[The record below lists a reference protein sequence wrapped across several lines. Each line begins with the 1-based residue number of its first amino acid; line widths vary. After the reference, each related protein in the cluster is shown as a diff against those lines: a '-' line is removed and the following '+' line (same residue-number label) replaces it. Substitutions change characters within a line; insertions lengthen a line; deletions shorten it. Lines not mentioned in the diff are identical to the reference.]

1 MTLNI
6 DRNIFSDSC
15 ISTVIYWFSG
25 HNVSIQRS
33 LQESI
38 ETLTIDNVSDEK
50 QFRLEFFQ
58 KLNDYKLREQIDKE
72 TKDIKTI
79 LYAKAFGEFDELT
92 EEEILE

>member
-1 MTLNI
+1 MTLDI
-6 DRNIFSDSC
+6 DRNIFSDIC
-15 ISTVIYWFSG
+15 ISTVVYWFSDQYT
-25 HNVSIQRS
+25 IQRS
-33 LQESI
+33 LQEPI

>member
-1 MTLNI
+1 MTLDI
-6 DRNIFSDSC
+6 DRSIFSDSC
-15 ISTVIYWFSG
+15 ISTVVYWFS
-25 HNVSIQRS
+25 NQYTIQRS

-38 ETLTIDNVSDEK
+38 ETLTIDHVLDEK

>member
-1 MTLNI
+1 MTLDI

-15 ISTVIYWFSG
+15 ISTVVYWFSDQYT
-25 HNVSIQRS
+25 IQRS
-33 LQESI
+33 LQEPI

-58 KLNDYKLREQIDKE
+58 KLNDYKLREHIDKE

>member
-15 ISTVIYWFSG
+15 ISTVIYWFS
-25 HNVSIQRS
+25 NQYTIQRT

-58 KLNDYKLREQIDKE
+58 KLNDYKLREQIDRE

>member
-15 ISTVIYWFSG
+15 ISTVIYWFS
-25 HNVSIQRS
+25 NQYTIQRS
-33 LQESI
+33 LQESM

-58 KLNDYKLREQIDKE
+58 KLNDYKLREQIDQE

-79 LYAKAFGEFDELT
+79 LYAKAFCEFDELT

>member
-1 MTLNI
+1 MTLDI

-15 ISTVIYWFSG
+15 ISTVVYWFS
-25 HNVSIQRS
+25 NQYTIQRS

-58 KLNDYKLREQIDKE
+58 KLNDYKLREQIDKD
-72 TKDIKTI
+72 TRDIKTI

>member
-1 MTLNI
+1 MTLDI

-15 ISTVIYWFSG
+15 ISTVVYWFSDQYT
-25 HNVSIQRS
+25 IQRS
-33 LQESI
+33 LQEPI

-58 KLNDYKLREQIDKE
+58 KLNDYKLREQIDQE

-79 LYAKAFGEFDELT
+79 LYAKAFSEFDELT

>member
-1 MTLNI
+1 MTLDI

-15 ISTVIYWFSG
+15 ISTVVYWFSDQYT
-25 HNVSIQRS
+25 IQRS
-33 LQESI
+33 LQEPI
-38 ETLTIDNVSDEK
+38 ETLTIDHVLDEK

>member
-15 ISTVIYWFSG
+15 ISTVIYWFSDQYT
-25 HNVSIQRS
+25 IQRS

>member
-1 MTLNI
+1 MTLDI

-15 ISTVIYWFSG
+15 ISTVVYWFS
-25 HNVSIQRS
+25 NQYTIQRS

-72 TKDIKTI
+72 IKDIKTI

>member
-1 MTLNI
+1 MTLDI

-15 ISTVIYWFSG
+15 ISTVVYWQE
-25 HNVSIQRS
+25 NQYTIQRS

-58 KLNDYKLREQIDKE
+58 KLNDYKLREQIDQE

-79 LYAKAFGEFDELT
+79 LYAKAFSEFDELT

>member
-15 ISTVIYWFSG
+15 ISTVVYWFS
-25 HNVSIQRS
+25 NQYTIQRS

-50 QFRLEFFQ
+50 QFCLEFFQ

>member
-1 MTLNI
+1 MTLDI

-15 ISTVIYWFSG
+15 ISTVVYWLA
-25 HNVSIQRS
+25 NQYTIQRS

-50 QFRLEFFQ
+50 KFRLEFFQ

>member
-15 ISTVIYWFSG
+15 ISTVIYWFS
-25 HNVSIQRS
+25 NQYTIQRT

-58 KLNDYKLREQIDKE
+58 KLNDYKLHEQIDKE

>member
-1 MTLNI
+1 M
-6 DRNIFSDSC
+6 
-15 ISTVIYWFSG
+15 
-25 HNVSIQRS
+25 
-33 LQESI
+33 
-38 ETLTIDNVSDEK
+38 TIDNVSDEK

>member
-15 ISTVIYWFSG
+15 ISTVVYWFS
-25 HNVSIQRS
+25 NQYTIQRS

>member
-1 MTLNI
+1 MTLDI

-15 ISTVIYWFSG
+15 ISTVVYWFS
-25 HNVSIQRS
+25 NRYTIQRS

-38 ETLTIDNVSDEK
+38 ESLTINNVSDEK

>member
-15 ISTVIYWFSG
+15 ISTVIYWFS
-25 HNVSIQRS
+25 NQYTIQRT
-33 LQESI
+33 LRESI

>member
-1 MTLNI
+1 MPLDI

-15 ISTVIYWFSG
+15 ISTVVYWFSDQYT
-25 HNVSIQRS
+25 IQRS
-33 LQESI
+33 LQEPI

>member
-1 MTLNI
+1 MTLDI

-15 ISTVIYWFSG
+15 ISTVVYWLE
-25 HNVSIQRS
+25 NQYTIQRS

-38 ETLTIDNVSDEK
+38 ETLTIDTVSDEK

-58 KLNDYKLREQIDKE
+58 KLNDYKLREQIDQE

-79 LYAKAFGEFDELT
+79 LYAKAFSEFDELT

>member
-15 ISTVIYWFSG
+15 ISTVTYWFS
-25 HNVSIQRS
+25 NQYTIQRT

-79 LYAKAFGEFDELT
+79 LYVKAFGEFDELT